1 MGMMA
6 VLTRRGGRGLDV
18 SDDYLYDLDDEVD
31 DHEKK
36 KNRNILLAVS
46 GF

>member
-1 MGMMA
+1 MKE
-6 VLTRRGGRGLDV
+6 GRGIDV
-18 SDDYLYDLDDEVD
+18 PHDYLYDLEDEVD

-36 KNRNILLAVS
+36 RNILLAVS

>member
-1 MGMMA
+1 MKE
-6 VLTRRGGRGLDV
+6 GRGIDV
-18 SDDYLYDLDDEVD
+18 SDDDLDDLDDEDD
-31 DHEKK
+31 DHEK